1 MLHALHLVLIEPI
14 RLALLFVL
22 EHAYAVTGSYG
33 FAIIALSLAFNLAL
47 LPAYHLAE
55 KVQDKERDIQR
66 RMKPK
71 IDEFKFAFKGEER
84 YFMLRALYRQHG
96 YHPVYAL
103 RGLLPLAIQ
112 IPFFIATYGLL
123 SHYKPIAGHGFLG
136 IADLGKP
143 DHLLFGVNVMP
154 VLMTALNALAV
165 RLYSKKLPEREKIQ
179 SYIIALVFLVLLYNT
194 PAGLVLYWT
203 INNLISVI
211 KSLFY
216 STPRQQP
223 LRSSNATDPALP

>member
-1 MLHALHLVLIEPI
+1 MFDAIYLVLIEPI

-22 EHAYAVTGSYG
+22 EHAHALTGSWG
-33 FAIIALSLAFNLAL
+33 LAIIALSLAFNLAL

-55 KVQDKERDIQR
+55 KVQNRERDIQR
-66 RMKPK
+66 RMAPK
-71 IDEFKFAFKGEER
+71 IAEFKWAFKGEER
-84 YFMLRALYRQHG
+84 YLMLRALYRQHG

-123 SHYKPIAGHGFLG
+123 SHYKPIVGEPFLM
-136 IADLGKP
+136 ISDLGRP
-143 DHLLFGVNVMP
+143 DHLLFGVNLMP
-154 VLMTALNALAV
+154 ILMTALNMLAV
-165 RLYSKKLPEREKIQ
+165 HLYSRQLPPRERIQ
-179 SYIIALVFLVLLYNT
+179 SHVIAVVFLVLLYRS

-203 INNLISVI
+203 INNLISVF

-216 STPRQQP
+216 STGRPK
-223 LRSSNATDPALP
+223 DLPELSHAEPTLP